1 MVHRYAVAIGAGCA
15 AAFLFAVSAQ
25 TSPLAM
31 ALAYLAPLP
40 IMIATMGWGL
50 DAGAIAAGASVA
62 GLTLIAEPLSGLL
75 YAASVAAPA
84 WVLAAFAVTPISR
97 YVPARSA
104 SAPPHASVGSI
115 VTLAAAIGMVGAAA
129 VLTTVIV
136 LYHGY
141 GEAAKQVA
149 TALADLA
156 SDAFGDGEEGARARE
171 FAESLVRFGPAAIA
185 ASTLLMLSVN
195 LYAAARST
203 ALSHRLQR
211 PWPDLPTSLWL
222 PWPLGV
228 LLIGCGALAYALPAP
243 ASQYFSIGVGGLG
256 GAFVLQGVAVV
267 HALSRGFNL
276 RIGRNP
282 KTAVEVPIRFVM
294 LVALYACCVLR
305 APYTL
310 PVLAALG
317 LIDAFARLRARAA
330 FLPSPK
336 PTSHK

>member
-1 MVHRYAVAIGAGCA
+1 MIHRYAVAIGAGCA

-25 TSPLAM
+25 TSPLAV

-50 DAGAIAAGASVA
+50 DAGAIAAAASVA

-75 YAASVAAPA
+75 YAASVAIPA
-84 WVLAAFAVTPISR
+84 WVLAAFAVTPFSR
-97 YVPARSA
+97 YLAARSA

-115 VTLAAAIGMVGAAA
+115 VMLAAAIGMLGAAA
-129 VLTTVIV
+129 VLTTIIV
-136 LYHGY
+136 VYHGY
-141 GEAAKQVA
+141 GEGAKQVA
-149 TALADLA
+149 TALAALA
-156 SDAFGDGEEGARARE
+156 SDAFGEGEEGAAAQA
-171 FAESLVRFGPAAIA
+171 FAETLVRFGPAAIA

-211 PWPDLPTSLWL
+211 PWPDLPTSLSL

-228 LLIGCGALAYALPAP
+228 LMIGCAACAYALPAP
-243 ASQYFSIGVGGLG
+243 ASQYFSILVGGLG
-256 GAFVLQGVAVV
+256 GAFVLQGLAVA
-267 HALSRGFNL
+267 HALSHGLKL
-276 RIGRNP
+276 RL
-282 KTAVEVPIRFVM
+282 VM
-294 LVALYACCVLR
+294 LVALYACCLLR
-305 APYTL
+305 AKFTL

-317 LIDAFARLRARAA
+317 LVDAFAKLRARAA

-336 PTSHK
+336 PTTHK